1 VDIEQGTTIF
11 DEKCTFFQCKC
22 MIHRSGKKLS
32 RSQANYLEQ
41 ALFGSLFYEEKES
54 VMETQDIPPPFIGQ
68 GVFLLRPATAG
79 CSGTT

>member
-1 VDIEQGTTIF
+1 VDIEQGSTIF
-11 DEKCTFFQCKC
+11 MKNALSSSANTPVRQ
-22 MIHRSGKKLS
+22 ILS